1 MKPQNIVVSLFKVK
15 NITHFVNHNMIM
27 ITYLA
32 VPWQKNKQTEKK
44 LKKKEKKG
52 KKKNI
57 MVICGKKGKTLFFD
71 GKFQKYHN

>member
-32 VPWQKNKQTEKK
+32 VPWQKKQTDR
-44 LKKKEKKG
+44 KKKIEKKG

-71 GKFQKYHN
+71 GKFQKIP

>member
-32 VPWQKNKQTEKK
+32 VPWQKKTNRQKKK
-44 LKKKEKKG
+44 LKKKEKKKYYG
-52 KKKNI
+52 HLWQ
-57 MVICGKKGKTLFFD
+57 KG
-71 GKFQKYHN
+71 